1 MAHYIRQEM
10 SGKLSRD
17 GKKKYYYRLKCYS
30 NLGTD
35 DVVAHIAECH
45 GFSRG
50 VTEGVLM
57 ALSDTIAEFLSK
69 GHHVTVD
76 GLGTFKV
83 SLGETSK
90 TAGDSGNPGNP
101 GKSGESGNPGE
112 SGISGKSGKSGISG
126 HPDARRICV
135 RDVLLAADAS
145 LTARVDS
152 RITLEHG
159 EDSRLR
165 PSPYTPE
172 ERQER
177 ARAFMLRQPFMRVA
191 DYAALCAL
199 SITTAQRE
207 LRAWAERSSAG
218 DTLTGMATAAS
229 DAGMSTAG
237 TATAASDAGMAGTP
251 IAIRAVG
258 TGSHKVYVL
267 QAAGS
272 NDTARAA

>member
-17 GKKKYYYRLKCYS
+17 GKKKYYYRMKCYS
-30 NLGTD
+30 NLGMD
-35 DVVAHIAECH
+35 DVVGHIAECH

-50 VTEGVLM
+50 VTEGVIM

-69 GHHVTVD
+69 GHHVTVS

-83 SLGETSK
+83 SLGEKNADT
-90 TAGDSGNPGNP
+90 TAGNAGSSASSEEDMASDR
-101 GKSGESGNPGE
+101 
-112 SGISGKSGKSGISG
+112 
-126 HPDARRICV
+126 PDVRRICV
-135 RDVLLAADAS
+135 RDVLLAADAD

-159 EDSRLR
+159 EDSQLK
-165 PSPYTPE
+165 PSPYTAE

-177 ARAFMLRQPFMRVA
+177 ARTFLLRRPFMRVA
-191 DYAALCAL
+191 DYAALCGL

-207 LRAWAERSSAG
+207 LRAWAEKNTTIG
-218 DTLTGMATAAS
+218 
-229 DAGMSTAG
+229 STATG
-237 TATAASDAGMAGTP
+237 ASGAGGSTTGAD
-251 IAIRAVG
+251 IAVIG

-267 QAAGS
+267 STLSLVAQK
-272 NDTARAA
+272 TPEIIPRC

>member
-90 TAGDSGNPGNP
+90 TAGDSGKP
-101 GKSGESGNPGE
+101 GKSGNPGEPGE
-112 SGISGKSGKSGISG
+112 SGISGKSGNPGLSG

-172 ERQER
+172 ERQEC

-218 DTLTGMATAAS
+218 GTLTGM
-229 DAGMSTAG
+229 
-237 TATAASDAGMAGTP
+237 ATAASDAGMAGTP